1 MGDAHRSEG
10 RPNTFL
16 VEVAAAL
23 GDDIDAPVFASHA
36 RSCPTCVQAE
46 AERREVDE
54 LLLALADA
62 EHLPSAPPLAELMAA
77 SRRRRRPAPA
87 VPTFAVPFATAAGML
102 EAVLT
107 EVGDDVLRQP
117 SPVLAWRLGDLV
129 PHLAAGNAL
138 LAAAIGLPFEPA
150 PTAATDLIGHTE
162 RLLTWVAGWPRDR
175 VQAMWRRNVDAIAA
189 HLRAQPELASR
200 HVEVDGVRMTVAA
213 QLVVRA
219 FETWIHARDI
229 GAAAGLRLPPPPAE
243 SLAAMADLVAR
254 LLSTLPSRS
263 ATAPTGSVR
272 LTLTGPGGGSWLVHV
287 GGADASPAPVPEAEL
302 TLDTV
307 DFCLLVADR
316 APAHPQVT
324 LVGDEALAAEL
335 LAVAPQLARP

>member
-10 RPNTFL
+10 RPNTSL
-16 VEVAAAL
+16 AEVAAAL
-23 GDDIDAPVFASHA
+23 GDGVDAPVFAGHS
-36 RSCPTCVQAE
+36 RSCPACVHAE

-54 LLLALADA
+54 LLRALSAA

-77 SRRRRRPAPA
+77 SRRRRRPAAP
-87 VPTFAVPFATAAGML
+87 VPTFALPFAAAAGML

-107 EVGDDVLRQP
+107 EVSDDVLRLP

-138 LAAAIGLPFEPA
+138 LAAAIGLSSEPA

-162 RLLTWVAGWPRDR
+162 RLLAWVAGWPRER
-175 VQAMWRRNVDAIAA
+175 VQAMWRHDAEAIAA
-189 HLRAQPELASR
+189 HVRTRPELASR
-200 HVEVDGVRMTVAA
+200 RVEVDGIQMTVAA

-229 GAAAGLRLPPPPAE
+229 GAAAGLRVPPPPAE
-243 SLAAMADLVAR
+243 SLAAMADLAAR
-254 LLSTLPSRS
+254 LLSTLPARS
-263 ATAPTGSVR
+263 AAAPVGRVR

-287 GGADASPAPVPEAEL
+287 GGAEASPAPVPEAEL

-307 DFCLLVADR
+307 EFCLLAADR
-316 APAHPQVT
+316 APAQPHVT
-324 LVGDEALAAEL
+324 LAGDEALAAEL
-335 LAVAPQLARP
+335 LALTPQLARP